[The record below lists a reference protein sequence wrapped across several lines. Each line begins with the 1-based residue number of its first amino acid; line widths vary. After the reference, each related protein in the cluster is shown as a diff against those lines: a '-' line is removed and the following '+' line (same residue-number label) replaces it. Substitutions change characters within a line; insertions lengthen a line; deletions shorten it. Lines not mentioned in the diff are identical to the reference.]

1 MHKLHS
7 LGFDLRRI
15 ERAWGRAPIPP
26 IASDDLTAIGW
37 TNDSILYGGYAH
49 LRVASDD
56 ESLQEIGPRIPSSA
70 SNDFGRPFKDI
81 FARYDNDFY
90 RIDPLLFSPAKITL
104 ANFAGTE
111 FHFGEFAPDV
121 LAESFSA
128 KK

>member
-15 ERAWGRAPIPP
+15 EQAWGRAPMPP

-49 LRVASDD
+49 LKVACD
-56 ESLQEIGPRIPSSA
+56 EKSLREIGPRIPSSA
-70 SNDFGRPFKDI
+70 SRDFGRPFKDI
-81 FARYDNDFY
+81 FANYNNDFY
-90 RIDPLLFSPAKITL
+90 RIDPMLFSPAKVTL
-104 ANFAGTE
+104 ANLAGNE
-111 FHFGEFAPDV
+111 FHFGELAPNV
-121 LAESFSA
+121 LGESFRA